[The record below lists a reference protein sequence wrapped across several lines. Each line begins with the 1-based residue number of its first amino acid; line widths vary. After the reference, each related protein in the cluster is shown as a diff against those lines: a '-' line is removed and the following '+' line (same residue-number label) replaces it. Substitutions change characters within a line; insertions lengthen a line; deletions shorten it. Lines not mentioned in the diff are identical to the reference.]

1 VLIVFLLIT
10 LVSALFISKVKV
22 NYNLQNYLPKNSDI
36 REGIDIYQ
44 SEFGDTSQAIFV
56 FNETDL
62 VTALS
67 VKNDISGIED
77 VAKVVFI
84 DDYFNAISYEIIHSA
99 MSPAEQTM
107 FDMAFANFTASGMNF
122 QEAFISMIPYLPD
135 TVQTQM
141 LDTLSQYVSDEE
153 VLMQVVFESG
163 SSSPETETAVNEIE
177 TLLTNGGYTYHS
189 TGSAISSIFTRNTIE
204 NEVLTITLICIPIIL
219 FVLLALSR
227 SYFDIV
233 LFGLVVGVSVIINLG
248 TNVILPDISFITK
261 SMAIVLQI
269 AISLDYV
276 IFMINAYHQERQSG
290 EEVDDAIKNAK
301 KKARKPIVAS
311 ALTTGVSFLALI
323 FMRFSI
329 GLDIGIVFAKAIVI
343 SLLSTI
349 FLLPVLLHYFA
360 PLIDKTTKRTK
371 RLFSG
376 NFAEKLNRFKYLFL
390 ALLIIVLA
398 GSVYVQ
404 SQTEYT
410 YGSASFAGEEGS
422 VYYDDL

>member
-1 VLIVFLLIT
+1 MKRLSVLIVFLLIT

-67 VKNDISGIED
+67 VKNDIAGIED

-261 SMAIVLQI
+261 SMA
-269 AISLDYV
+269 
-276 IFMINAYHQERQSG
+276 
-290 EEVDDAIKNAK
+290 
-301 KKARKPIVAS
+301 
-311 ALTTGVSFLALI
+311 
-323 FMRFSI
+323 
-329 GLDIGIVFAKAIVI
+329 
-343 SLLSTI
+343 
-349 FLLPVLLHYFA
+349 
-360 PLIDKTTKRTK
+360 
-371 RLFSG
+371 
-376 NFAEKLNRFKYLFL
+376 
-390 ALLIIVLA
+390 
-398 GSVYVQ
+398 
-404 SQTEYT
+404 
-410 YGSASFAGEEGS
+410 
-422 VYYDDL
+422 